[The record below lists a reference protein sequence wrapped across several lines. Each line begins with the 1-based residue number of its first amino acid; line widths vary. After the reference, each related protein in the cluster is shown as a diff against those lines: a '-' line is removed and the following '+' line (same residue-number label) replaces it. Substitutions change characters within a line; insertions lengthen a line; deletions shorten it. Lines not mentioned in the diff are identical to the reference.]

1 MKVPS
6 MDTKICEV
14 NGAIG
19 AIVDFFDMEINDIVV
34 IPSPPVTTTTLDPKV
49 ESSSPSFPL
58 PVDISTYGSMKQK
71 SHLQRWLAYHCL
83 PQSVADILR
92 TLGVRTVDD
101 VFLLISQKGVND
113 DVWNEMVSKLSLLD
127 RIKLCDAAAAA
138 VSAANSTNSN
148 DSSGTTSSLSV
159 VPTTLNLPEQQQNL
173 DISSDDN
180 DYSMCD
186 CNSTSASTST

>member
-6 MDTKICEV
+6 MDTKIREV

-19 AIVDFFDMEINDIVV
+19 AIVDLFDMEINDIVV
-34 IPSPPVTTTTLDPKV
+34 IPSPPVTTTKPDPKV

-101 VFLLISQKGVND
+101 VFLLLSQKDVND
-113 DVWNEMVSKLSLLD
+113 DVWNEIVSKLPLLD
-127 RIKLCDAAAAA
+127 RIKLYDAAAEA
-138 VSAANSTNSN
+138 VSADNSTNSN
-148 DSSGTTSSLSV
+148 DSSGTTVSLSF
-159 VPTTLNLPEQQQNL
+159 VPTTFNIPEQQDTISIN
-173 DISSDDN
+173 DI
-180 DYSMCD
+180 DYSICD
-186 CNSTSASTST
+186 CHSTSSN